1 MDYTVALIVYIASF
15 LGIIVAMYGMI
26 AFRDDRKTMYFMML
40 NCCAFLF
47 TLYIGG
53 TMVQAVS

>member
-15 LGIIVAMYGMI
+15 LGIIVSLYGMVTL
-26 AFRDDRKTMYFMML
+26 RDDRKTMHFMIL
-40 NCCAFLF
+40 CCFVFMF

-53 TMVQAVS
+53 MMVEATS